1 MTNIF
6 EDFNGDYDASKNVT
20 LNIMTR
26 YEKAKVVGM
35 RMEQIARGANILVQ
49 PKTKNIRDIAF
60 QELEERKLPFIIV
73 RKLPNGE
80 KEYWKIKDLIVV

>member
-1 MTNIF
+1 MTKIF
-6 EDFNGDYDASKNVT
+6 EEFNGDYDASKNVT

-35 RMEQIARGANILVQ
+35 RMEQNARGANILVQ
-49 PKTKNIRDIAF
+49 PKSKNIRDIAF
-60 QELEERKLPFIIV
+60 QELEERKLPFVIV

-80 KEYWKIKDLIVV
+80 KEHWKLKYLIIV